1 MAYCWV
7 DNAIY
12 LVYVQTIETI
22 TGEHQ
27 TKRRYRWVFYFQRGR
42 MLSFVHQP
50 RGGEWF
56 QAIAAPTASLW
67 LSGASST
74 HRFALTRQDPCI
86 EEEEPACQPAGY
98 KRKGATHLMVNQK
111 SCSRYVPS
119 LTRRILQPLRLSVP
133 AASFI
138 KPAEPLSVSSWCIYA
153 IAYGGERCETPNTL
167 CCCFQIDVAL
177 WGLRGK
183 GCARVP
189 SSQQKE
195 SSLTNWTNSTR
206 S

>member
-1 MAYCWV
+1 MCRRSRQLRV
-7 DNAIY
+7 N
-12 LVYVQTIETI
+12 
-22 TGEHQ
+22 
-27 TKRRYRWVFYFQRGR
+27 TKQNDATDEFFIFREEECSPSSINREVESDF
-42 MLSFVHQP
+42 
-50 RGGEWF
+50 
-56 QAIAAPTASLW
+56 PTASLW

-74 HRFALTRQDPCI
+74 HRIALTRQDPCI